1 MVKIGNFYYM
11 LYITF
16 CIIIF
21 MFIYHILKDKE
32 TKKQKQFLQVI
43 LFLNLTLHFCKL
55 LFNPYRDNL
64 PQSIRKV
71 SFENICAVSTLVFP
85 FIYLS
90 NSKNSII
97 KNYFYFIGVLGG
109 GLAILIPTEAIDKS
123 PFCFDTIRFYI
134 CHFVLIMVPLLSAKF
149 GIIELDY
156 KKSYFMP
163 ICFIIIEMVILINE
177 LILIKIGYVQC
188 TDVSM
193 FLDRDY
199 RNSSFIFG
207 PTSSFDGISKIITI
221 FTPKIF
227 KTDYFGL
234 NNGIDFY
241 FPILWLV
248 IPAFIY
254 LPIVNVVI
262 GLPFTGKDIK
272 KEIIEKKNKMEDKVC

>member
-1 MVKIGNFYYM
+1 
-11 LYITF
+11 
-16 CIIIF
+16 
-21 MFIYHILKDKE
+21 
-32 TKKQKQFLQVI
+32 
-43 LFLNLTLHFCKL
+43 
-55 LFNPYRDNL
+55 
-64 PQSIRKV
+64 
-71 SFENICAVSTLVFP
+71 
-85 FIYLS
+85 
-90 NSKNSII
+90 
-97 KNYFYFIGVLGG
+97 
-109 GLAILIPTEAIDKS
+109 
-123 PFCFDTIRFYI
+123 
-134 CHFVLIMVPLLSAKF
+134 
-149 GIIELDY
+149 
-156 KKSYFMP
+156 
-163 ICFIIIEMVILINE
+163 
-177 LILIKIGYVQC
+177 
-188 TDVSM
+188 M

-207 PTSSFDGISKIITI
+207 PTSSFDDISKIITI